1 MNKSFLFTLNGRNGS
16 CLSPFTRPTIC
27 LVSTLQRVRLALQFD
42 VRRSMLNV
50 RCFHFLL
57 STPRRG
63 EAQRR
68 RLNLQLALKC
78 LALALACLTVFV
90 GCKTNCPATASSNH
104 QKFTCVIVH
113 GAWGGG
119 WDWKHVDQLLTVD
132 GHKVYRPTL
141 TGQGERSHL
150 ASTNID
156 LDTHIQDVVNVILW
170 EDLHDVVLVG
180 HSYGG
185 MVITGVADRVP
196 DRIKHVVYLD
206 AFVPNNG
213 ECANAIR
220 ARTGIDRPII
230 NGFVIP
236 TWITNNPP
244 PPHDVPHP
252 AKTFS
257 QPISLTNQAVAAKL
271 PTTYI
276 LTVDKGKTPEQDEF
290 YSFYRRAQARGWTTI
305 IMEGDH
311 NVQRSHPVELVGLL
325 EQAP

>member
-1 MNKSFLFTLNGRNGS
+1 MNRLFLLCVALS
-16 CLSPFTRPTIC
+16 LACLSPFTSR
-27 LVSTLQRVRLALQFD
+27 AAD
-42 VRRSMLNV
+42 
-50 RCFHFLL
+50 
-57 STPRRG
+57 
-63 EAQRR
+63 
-68 RLNLQLALKC
+68 
-78 LALALACLTVFV
+78 LT
-90 GCKTNCPATASSNH
+90 NPPAAGGK
-104 QKFTCVIVH
+104 KFTYVLVH

-119 WDWKHVDQLLTVD
+119 WDWKPVDQMLTTD
-132 GHKVYRPTL
+132 GHKVYRATL

-196 DRIKHVVYLD
+196 DRIKHVIYID
-206 AFVPNNG
+206 AFLPNDG

-220 ARTGIDRPII
+220 PRTAAKLSLND
-230 NGFVIP
+230 GFLIP
-236 TWITNNPP
+236 TWVTNHTP

-252 AKTFS
+252 AKTYS
-257 QPISLTNQAVAAKL
+257 EPISLTNQAVAAKL

-276 LTVDKGKTPEQDEF
+276 LTVDKGKAPEQDEF
-290 YSFYRRAQARGWTTI
+290 YSFYQRAQARGWTVM

-311 NVQRSHPVELVGLL
+311 NVQRSHKQELVGLL
-325 EQAP
+325 ESVP

>member
-1 MNKSFLFTLNGRNGS
+1 MIKPFLV
-16 CLSPFTRPTIC
+16 P
-27 LVSTLQRVRLALQFD
+27 
-42 VRRSMLNV
+42 
-50 RCFHFLL
+50 
-57 STPRRG
+57 
-63 EAQRR
+63 
-68 RLNLQLALKC
+68 
-78 LALALACLTVFV
+78 LALAFACLTVFV
-90 GCKTNCPATASSNH
+90 GCKTNCPATASSSRP
-104 QKFTCVIVH
+104 KFTCVIVH

-119 WDWKHVDQLLTVD
+119 WDWKRVDQLLTAD
-132 GHKVYRPTL
+132 GCKVYRPTL

-156 LDTHIQDVVNVILW
+156 LDTHIQDIVNVIVW

-196 DRIKHVVYLD
+196 DRIRRLVYVD
-206 AFVPNNG
+206 AFVPNDG

-220 ARTGIDRPII
+220 GHTGIDQPIT

-236 TWITNNPP
+236 TWMTNSPP

-257 QPISLTNQAVAAKL
+257 QPISLKNQALAAKL

-276 LTVDKGKTPEQDEF
+276 LTVDKGKTPEEDEF
-290 YSFYRRAQARGWTTI
+290 HPFYQRAQARGWTTI

-311 NVQRSHPVELVGLL
+311 NVQRSHPKELVALI
-325 EQAP
+325 ERVP